1 MVSALGYALAKNQ
14 LVSGFGRRHYLSHGR
29 GIARRAAG
37 HAVRA
42 VGNALVNKL
51 SNLISGTG
59 RHRHR
64 RVHHHAGSYKV
75 TGTGYHHRVHHHRKP
90 RLNLLSSLL
99 GHGYRRRRVS
109 TRRVGRPRTR
119 VRHHTMGGYRPRLRA
134 PRRTLL
140 GHGRRYRRHR
150 ILI

>member
-1 MVSALGYALAKNQ
+1 MVSAIGYALAKNQ
-14 LVSGFGRRHYLSHGR
+14 LVSGFGRRRHH
-29 GIARRAAG
+29 IARGEGVTRRIAG

-75 TGTGYHHRVHHHRKP
+75 TGTSG
-90 RLNLLSSLL
+90 
-99 GHGYRRRRVS
+99 
-109 TRRVGRPRTR
+109 TMVGS
-119 VRHHTMGGYRPRLRA
+119 
-134 PRRTLL
+134 
-140 GHGRRYRRHR
+140 
-150 ILI
+150 IENQD

>member
-75 TGTGYHHRVHHHRKP
+75 TGTGYRRRTTHRKP
-90 RLNLLSSLL
+90 RHNLLSSLL
-99 GHGYRRRRVS
+99 GHGYRK
-109 TRRVGRPRTR
+109 RRVGRPR
-119 VRHHTMGGYRPRLRA
+119 VRHHTMGGYHRVAHRRP
-134 PRRTLL
+134 PRRTLGL
-140 GHGRRYRRHR
+140 GRHR
-150 ILI
+150 VHRRRLIMI

>member
-1 MVSALGYALAKNQ
+1 MVSSLGYALAKNQ
-14 LVSGFGRRHYLSHGR
+14 LVSGFGRRHYHH
-29 GIARRAAG
+29 IARGEGVTRRIAG

-75 TGTGYHHRVHHHRKP
+75 TGTGYHRRVHRKP
-90 RLNLLSSLL
+90 RMNLLSSLL
-99 GHGYRRRRVS
+99 GHGYRK
-109 TRRVGRPRTR
+109 RRVGRPRTR
-119 VRHHTMGGYRPRLRA
+119 VRHHTMGGYHRVAHRRP
-134 PRRTLL
+134 PRRTLGL
-140 GHGRRYRRHR
+140 GRRRVHRRR
-150 ILI
+150 LIMI